1 MEAILSTAG
10 PFASVIAGR
19 EQAGDRIA
27 VMIERLAFIARTL
40 ALSFSTVR
48 THVRNIYRKINV
60 SSQEELLALIDAQG

>member
-40 ALSFSTVR
+40 ALSISTVR